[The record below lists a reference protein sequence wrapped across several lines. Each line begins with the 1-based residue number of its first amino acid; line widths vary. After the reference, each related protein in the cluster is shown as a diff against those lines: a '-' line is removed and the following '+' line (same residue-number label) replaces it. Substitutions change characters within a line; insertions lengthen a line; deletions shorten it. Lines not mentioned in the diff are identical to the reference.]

1 MEPGET
7 TVMLHVAEDPD
18 KAWAEIGKHYLYEAT
33 AYHNW
38 QTPDIQSS
46 VHSYASTIDE
56 LRKEGIY
63 QILTPDE
70 VVARAKE
77 MGDLAAF
84 NLHPLCGGMPVDKAW
99 ECVQL
104 YVDKVLVPTLR
115 QGDIVVMDNLGSHK
129 SKAVR
134 RAIRAAGARLLFL
147 PKYSPDLNPIEQL
160 FSKLKHW
167 LRRAAGRTA
176 DAVCNAL
183 GPILETVTPHECSNY
198 FTHAGYGQT

>member
-1 MEPGET
+1 MGGAAAARRSSPPRLHRRDLDQDQHGSAPGLVAARRAPARQGAARPLEDDDVPRRLAARPGRAPWLLDGPINGET
-7 TVMLHVAEDPD
+7 F
-18 KAWAEIGKHYLYEAT
+18 
-33 AYHNW
+33 
-38 QTPDIQSS
+38 
-46 VHSYASTIDE
+46 
-56 LRKEGIY
+56 R
-63 QILTPDE
+63 
-70 VVARAKE
+70 
-77 MGDLAAF
+77 
-84 NLHPLCGGMPVDKAW
+84 
-99 ECVQL
+99 L